1 LQARKIKD
9 TSILLFQRDVGGL
22 GLVNPGDLKGTG
34 RLRQQLDARTGVLQF
49 QTDHRDAGLLEV
61 CVQSFSAKHDAP
73 SRVSVLVRRKSES
86 RVGGITSSGEEDV
99 RKLSMLSNVISADLT
114 RFEQRA
120 RELGANSDQA
130 RDQEKEFHG
139 QSIKLNR
146 AVKYWPIFRMVVLVV
161 GGYAQVTHV
170 VRFMK
175 SRHIY

>member
-1 LQARKIKD
+1 M
-9 TSILLFQRDVGGL
+9 
-22 GLVNPGDLKGTG
+22 NPGDLKGTG

-86 RVGGITSSGEEDV
+86 RIGGSGSGEEDIK
-99 RKLSMLSNVISADLT
+99 KLSMLSNVISADLT

-139 QSIKLNR
+139 QSIKLSR
-146 AVKYWPIFRMVVLVV
+146 AVKYWPIFRMAVLAV

-170 VRFMK
+170 IRFMK